1 MRLSQQDI
9 MNALCMHIAE
19 RKQIKPEQVTVE
31 LMWDEDL
38 GYSAEVVAEGRN
50 QILVEA
56 NILEAI
62 ERYLLVLWDERVFR
76 SQISL
81 DIDEEI
87 EEMFATIQE

>member
-9 MNALCMHIAE
+9 MNALCMHVAE

-38 GYSAEVVAEGRN
+38 GYSAEVLAEGRN

-62 ERYLLVLWDERVFR
+62 ERYLLVLWDQRVFR

-81 DIDEEI
+81 DIDEEM
-87 EEMFATIQE
+87 EEMIATIQE

>member
-9 MNALCMHIAE
+9 MNALCMHVAE

-38 GYSAEVVAEGRN
+38 GYSAEVLAEGRN

-62 ERYLLVLWDERVFR
+62 ERYLLVLWDERIFR

-81 DIDEEI
+81 DIDDEL
-87 EEMFATIQE
+87 EEMFAAIQE

>member
-19 RKQIKPEQVTVE
+19 RKQIKPEQVQVQ
-31 LMWDEDL
+31 LLWDEDL
-38 GYSAEVVAEGRN
+38 GYSAEVLAEGRN

-62 ERYLLVLWDERVFR
+62 ERYLLVLWDQRVYR

-81 DIDEEI
+81 DIDDEI
-87 EEMFATIQE
+87 EEMFAEIQE

>member
-9 MNALCMHIAE
+9 MNAICMHIAE

-38 GYSAEVVAEGRN
+38 GYSTEVVAEGRS
-50 QILVEA
+50 QILIEA
-56 NILEAI
+56 NMLEAI
-62 ERYLLVLWDERVFR
+62 ERYLLVMWDQRIFR